1 MENQQFNKNRGMKR
15 NNLIS
20 IFKLGLLSMLVA
32 VIGGACVKS
41 VSGRTDFESLA
52 PTVLIPE
59 GGLQNLTLN
68 ALLFPPDPTIDDKTD
83 TTFFHLN
90 YAATSTAPADE
101 VITIA
106 IDPDALAAYNAQGG
120 SQYEAFP
127 DSIFAFTVT
136 SVTVPKGAN
145 YSAPVPLVIHSNKV
159 DPTKSYM
166 LPISIK
172 TAPAGSTIS
181 SNHKTIYY
189 HLIGN
194 PIAGLYNWDW
204 YRWNN
209 NVPVGPNTGG
219 TPALGGIAVFAPLD
233 ETTVEVASGYY
244 IGPRY
249 HITFDDSSGVLVH
262 FAVVFN
268 ADDVATMKAG
278 GVTIT
283 SGPNITTA
291 DPITGTYEFW
301 YSADNGAPTNNL
313 RYVIDKYYK

>member
-1 MENQQFNKNRGMKR
+1 MKR
-15 NNLIS
+15 NNFNR
-20 IFKLGLLSMLVA
+20 IFKLGLLSMAVA
-32 VIGGACVKS
+32 FIGQSCVKS
-41 VSGRTDFESLA
+41 VSGRTDFENLQA
-52 PTVLIPE
+52 TVLIPE
-59 GGLQNLTLN
+59 GGLQNLTID
-68 ALLFPPDPTIDDKTD
+68 ALLFPPDPTIVDKTD

-90 YAATSTAPADE
+90 YAATDVAPVDE

-120 SQYEAFP
+120 NQYLAFP
-127 DSIFAFTVT
+127 DSIFEFTTT

-145 YSAPVPLVIHSNKV
+145 YSAAVPLVIHSNKV

-172 TAPAGSTIS
+172 AAPAGAIIS
-181 SNHKTIYY
+181 SNFKTIYY

-194 PIAGLYNWDW
+194 PIAGLYGWDW

-219 TPALGGIAVFAPLD
+219 TPALGGTAVFAPLD
-233 ETTVEVASGYY
+233 VTTVEVPSGYY

-249 HITFDDSSGVLVH
+249 HITFVDSSGILVH
-262 FAVVFN
+262 FAVEFN

-283 SGPNITTA
+283 NGPNITTA
-291 DPITGTYEFW
+291 DPITGVYQFW